1 MKRFKIDIHIQIII
15 GLLLGIIFGL
25 LFPINQNKV
34 TFEYTYQGNTQNAI
48 VSNFDSLNISILQHN
63 SVISNK
69 VFKQNS
75 QKTIITYFEKSK
87 KDNPDY
93 NIQFKFYNKNNIHEY
108 NNIVKLEPQKTLA
121 TIIKP
126 LGTIFINLLTML
138 AIPLVLTTLIV
149 GSASLGDTK
158 TFGKIGATT
167 LVLYMATTAVALTI
181 GVFLADLIK
190 PGLAISQSTKDLISL
205 TPVDLLTNTSSIK
218 FDIFEFLTSIFT
230 KNIFASM
237 VGAEMLQIV
246 FFALFFGLTLLFVP
260 KADSEIITNFLN
272 ALSNVL
278 IKMVELVMKFAPIGV
293 FALISFTIADFGI
306 SILQTLLMYVFTVVL
321 GLFIHTIFTYGI
333 ILKIATKASFFKFI
347 KKIQDVWIVSFSTSS
362 SAATLPVTIETAE
375 KELKIP
381 RNIASFVL
389 PLGATINMDGTGL
402 YQGVAA
408 IFIAQFYGMDLS
420 IAQQLTIIFM
430 AVLASIGTAPVP
442 GVGLIML
449 IGILQSVGIPIEG
462 IGIILGVDR
471 ILDMLRTITNVTGDL
486 VVASTIN
493 QIYST
498 KNNDYKNFL

>member
-1 MKRFKIDIHIQIII
+1 MKRLKIDIHIQILI

-34 TFEYTYQGNTQNAI
+34 TFEYTYQGKTQNAI
-48 VSNFDSLNISILQHN
+48 VSNYDSLNITILQQN
-63 SVISNK
+63 SIILSK

-87 KDNPDY
+87 KDNPDN
-93 NIQFKFYNKNNIHEY
+93 NIHFKFYNKKNIHEY

-167 LVLYMATTAVALTI
+167 LVLYIATTVVALAI
-181 GVFLADLIK
+181 GVVLADLIK

-205 TPVDLLTNTSSIK
+205 TPVDLLTNTNSIK

-306 SILQTLLMYVFTVVL
+306 SILQTLLLYVITVVL

-333 ILKIATKASFFKFI
+333 ILKIATKTSIFKFI
-347 KKIQDVWIVSFSTSS
+347 KKIQNVWVVSFSTSS

-381 RNIASFVL
+381 RKIASFVL

-420 IAQQLTIIFM
+420 IVQQLTIILM

-449 IGILQSVGIPIEG
+449 IGILQSVGVPLEG

-498 KNNDYKNFL
+498 KNNE

>member
-1 MKRFKIDIHIQIII
+1 MKRIKIDLHIQILI

-34 TFEYTYQGNTQNAI
+34 TFEYI
-48 VSNFDSLNISILQHN
+48 DKDEVKKSIISNYDSLSISIIQPDSIKL
-63 SVISNK
+63 SK

-75 QKTIITYFEKSK
+75 QKTIITFFEKNK
-87 KDNPDY
+87 NDNPDN
-93 NIQFKFYNKNNIHEY
+93 NIQFKFYNKNKIQVF
-108 NNIVKLEPQKTLA
+108 NNIVKLEPQSTLA

-167 LVLYMATTAVALTI
+167 LIIYIFTTMIALTI
-181 GVFLADLIK
+181 GVVLADFIK

-205 TPVDLLTNTSSIK
+205 TPVDLISNSNSIK

-260 KADSEIITNFLN
+260 KTDAEVITNFLN

-306 SILQTLLMYVFTVVL
+306 SILQTLLMYVITVVL

-333 ILKIATKASFFKFI
+333 ILKIATKKSIFKLMR
-347 KKIQDVWIVSFSTSS
+347 KIQDVWIVAFSTSS

-381 RNIASFVL
+381 RKIASFVL

-449 IGILQSVGIPIEG
+449 IGILQSVGIPLEG

-471 ILDMLRTITNVTGDL
+471 ILDMLRTITNVTGDM
-486 VVASTIN
+486 VVASTIS
-493 QIYST
+493 QIYS
-498 KNNDYKNFL
+498 KDSNLQHL

>member
-1 MKRFKIDIHIQIII
+1 MKRLKIDIHIQILI

-34 TFEYTYQGNTQNAI
+34 TFEYTYQGKTQNAI
-48 VSNFDSLNISILQHN
+48 VSNYDSLNITILQQN
-63 SVISNK
+63 SIILSK

-87 KDNPDY
+87 KDNPDN
-93 NIQFKFYNKNNIHEY
+93 NIHFKFYNKKNIHEY

-158 TFGKIGATT
+158 TFGKIGATA
-167 LVLYMATTAVALTI
+167 LVLYIATTVVALAI
-181 GVFLADLIK
+181 GVVLADLIK

-205 TPVDLLTNTSSIK
+205 TPVDLLTNASSIK

-306 SILQTLLMYVFTVVL
+306 SILQTLLLYVITVVL

-333 ILKIATKASFFKFI
+333 ILKIATKTSIFKFI

-375 KELKIP
+375 KKLKIP
-381 RNIASFVL
+381 RKIASFVL

-420 IAQQLTIIFM
+420 IVQQLTIILM

-449 IGILQSVGIPIEG
+449 IGILQSVGVPLEG

-498 KNNDYKNFL
+498 KNNE